1 MALKFGTNNSE
12 TIGGTPFGDVIFA
25 GGGNDTVNGFGG
37 NDQLLGEGGQD
48 VLIGGAG
55 ADFLDGGSSDLET
68 ASYSASP
75 AGVAVNLQSGTG
87 SGGDAEGDTLQ
98 NIERVVGSDFI
109 DFLTGDGGDNDLYGH
124 AGNDV
129 LNGGGGTDFLFGQE
143 GNDMI
148 KGAGGS
154 DSLWG
159 DEGNDTINGG
169 DGDDRL
175 WGGDG
180 NDHLNGTTTSWV
192 APAPT
197 C

>member
-1 MALKFGTNNSE
+1 
-12 TIGGTPFGDVIFA
+12 
-25 GGGNDTVNGFGG
+25 
-37 NDQLLGEGGQD
+37 
-48 VLIGGAG
+48 
-55 ADFLDGGSSDLET
+55 
-68 ASYSASP
+68 
-75 AGVAVNLQSGTG
+75 
-87 SGGDAEGDTLQ
+87 
-98 NIERVVGSDFI
+98 
-109 DFLTGDGGDNDLYGH
+109 
-124 AGNDV
+124 
-129 LNGGGGTDFLFGQE
+129 
-143 GNDMI
+143 MI